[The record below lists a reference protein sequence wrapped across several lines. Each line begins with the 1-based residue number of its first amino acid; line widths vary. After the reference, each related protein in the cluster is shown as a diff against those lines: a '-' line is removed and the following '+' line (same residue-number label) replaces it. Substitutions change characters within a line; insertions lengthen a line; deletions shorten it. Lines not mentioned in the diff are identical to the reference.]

1 MCARII
7 LTREKEGDIA
17 KQQSPITREMF
28 AALCNLTNKASTNL
42 LEAVVADWLSS

>member
-7 LTREKEGDIA
+7 LAREKEEDIT

-28 AALCNLTNKASTNL
+28 AALCDLANKTSANI
-42 LEAVVADWLSS
+42 LEAVLLIGLSS